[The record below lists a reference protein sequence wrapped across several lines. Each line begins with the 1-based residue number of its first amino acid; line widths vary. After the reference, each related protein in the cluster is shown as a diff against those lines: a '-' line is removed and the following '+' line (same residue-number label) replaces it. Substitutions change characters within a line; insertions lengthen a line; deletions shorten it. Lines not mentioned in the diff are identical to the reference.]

1 MSNKKEEI
9 KDVFNNMVLVYLAGK
24 LGVKH
29 GEELKVDAK
38 DAQEAKEWVKK
49 FMGV

>member
-1 MSNKKEEI
+1 MNDKEEV

-24 LGVKH
+24 LGIKH
-29 GEELKVDAK
+29 GDNVKIKPK
-38 DAQEAKEWVKK
+38 DAQEAKEWVKQ

>member
-1 MSNKKEEI
+1 MKDEEI

-29 GEELKVDAK
+29 GEDVKVK
-38 DAQEAKEWVKK
+38 PEDAQEAKEWVSK

>member
-1 MSNKKEEI
+1 MSNKKEEVQ
-9 KDVFNNMVLVYLAGK
+9 DVFNNMVLAYLGGK
-24 LGVKH
+24 LGVSV
-29 GEELKVDAK
+29 GDGLIIDPK